1 MKMIVLNKWNNKI
14 YEVISEN
21 GNEVELRRCADNS
34 CFTIAKSEYAF
45 SYKPFQIKN

>member
-1 MKMIVLNKWNNKI
+1 MIVLNKWNNKV
-14 YEVISEN
+14 YEVISQDEN
-21 GNEVELRRCADNS
+21 KVELRRCADNS